1 MRCGRGWTFFLV
13 SLLIINLLQ
22 KVQSEVVANTICNA
36 NVRQSLWKCKCASG
50 EEHPSLLLTIVS
62 VNFNETLAGVVSQD
76 TYPLFITGGATYFF
90 NIFLELS
97 PPNRLD
103 WLFIVKRQ
111 NYVKT
116 KTNRQHKSENQP
128 INEAS
133 PRQQKRRRERTNP
146 SEAVGHDEA
155 QLGAGSVDYDWWHF
169 ERGVKASENAP
180 IQAGLIL
187 LNIEGD
193 NKLNVIMLFGN
204 NRGRNYSPIMFPY
217 SVAFDINY
225 WLSAV

>member
-1 MRCGRGWTFFLV
+1 
-13 SLLIINLLQ
+13 
-22 KVQSEVVANTICNA
+22 
-36 NVRQSLWKCKCASG
+36 
-50 EEHPSLLLTIVS
+50 
-62 VNFNETLAGVVSQD
+62 
-76 TYPLFITGGATYFF
+76 
-90 NIFLELS
+90 
-97 PPNRLD
+97 
-103 WLFIVKRQ
+103 
-111 NYVKT
+111 
-116 KTNRQHKSENQP
+116 
-128 INEAS
+128 
-133 PRQQKRRRERTNP
+133 
-146 SEAVGHDEA
+146 
-155 QLGAGSVDYDWWHF
+155 LGAGSVDYDWWHF